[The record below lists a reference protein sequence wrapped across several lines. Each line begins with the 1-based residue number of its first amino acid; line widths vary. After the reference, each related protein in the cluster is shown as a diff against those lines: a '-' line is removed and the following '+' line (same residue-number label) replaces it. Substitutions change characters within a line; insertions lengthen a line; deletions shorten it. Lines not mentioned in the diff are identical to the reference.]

1 MGYYPAFPPAMP
13 RSGVGC
19 IRVTHPCATLVS
31 RRTLTVRL
39 ACIRP
44 AASVHPEPG
53 SNSSLY
59 YCTTKFCFLKLQGSL
74 CVLSVSLPYRR
85 PASRQMRLDFLMLA
99 FKLSKNSRKLPS
111 FFNPPFLSF
120 AGAKVLHFP
129 LPPTTIF
136 TFFQTFSIR
145 AECQQDKFHVFCNNC
160 CRKAVFWRKTRLSG
174 ASRGP
179 DPAVF
184 CAFLHAS
191 GAFLA
196 EIRPRFTAFNAV
208 ARRHGTDSPRDFFGG
223 HLIIYRCLQMST
235 PKLFSQFS
243 SNKNRTFSKNIRQ
256 NIAISAFFLF
266 LQ

>member
-1 MGYYPAFPPAMP
+1 
-13 RSGVGC
+13 
-19 IRVTHPCATLVS
+19 
-31 RRTLTVRL
+31 
-39 ACIRP
+39 
-44 AASVHPEPG
+44 
-53 SNSSLY
+53 
-59 YCTTKFCFLKLQGSL
+59 
-74 CVLSVSLPYRR
+74 
-85 PASRQMRLDFLMLA
+85 MRLDFLLLA

-160 CRKAVFWRKTRLSG
+160 CRKAVFWRKTRLPA

-184 CAFLHAS
+184 RAFWRAS

-196 EIRPRFTAFNAV
+196 EIRPRFTAFTPFQGGPGGALHGV
-208 ARRHGTDSPRDFFGG
+208 APYIYVCGRDYWRMCLADVPGGCVWRVCLPDASVGMCLAGRCHARLRRTWLPR
-223 HLIIYRCLQMST
+223 
-235 PKLFSQFS
+235 
-243 SNKNRTFSKNIRQ
+243 
-256 NIAISAFFLF
+256 
-266 LQ
+266 